1 MTTQLDKYG
10 FPQTSG
16 IFETIKTVD
25 GEPISLNRHMRRALD
40 SARELG
46 ISMPS
51 EETLRDEL
59 VSVLSDNRFAVGRL
73 RICFWKESFSVT
85 HHEYEELTEP
95 ARVNFRSE
103 TVHGSVHKQFPYD
116 DRFEILESAKDEGFD
131 DSILFNK
138 KNEVTETAVSN
149 LVMRIADQWVT
160 PPITSGLLPGV
171 VRGIAIEECSVKV
184 RPVHIS
190 EIPDV
195 QSAFLISSLRLAQPI
210 SHIGEMKLKIGEASL
225 ELRAQI
231 IASSKPLSVG

>member
-1 MTTQLDKYG
+1 
-10 FPQTSG
+10 
-16 IFETIKTVD
+16 
-25 GEPISLNRHMRRALD
+25 MRRALD

-190 EIPDV
+190 EIADIE
-195 QSAFLISSLRLAQPI
+195 SAFLISSLRLAQPI

-225 ELRAQI
+225 EFKAQI

>member
-1 MTTQLDKYG
+1 MIAQVDKYG
-10 FPQTSG
+10 FPLASG

-25 GEPISLNRHMRRALD
+25 GNPISLNRHMRRALD

-46 ISMPS
+46 ITMPS
-51 EETLRDEL
+51 EEILRDEL
-59 VSVLSDNRFAVGRL
+59 VSVLSGNRYAVGRL
-73 RICFWKESFSVT
+73 RICFWKGSFSVT

-131 DSILFNK
+131 DSILFNS

-171 VRGIAIEECSVKV
+171 VRGIAIEECGVKV

-190 EIPDV
+190 EIPEIE
-195 QSAFLISSLRLAQPI
+195 SAFLISSLRLAQPI

-225 ELRAQI
+225 ELKAQI

>member
-1 MTTQLDKYG
+1 MTTYLDKYG

-25 GEPISLNRHMRRALD
+25 GAPISLNRHMRRALD
-40 SARELG
+40 SARVLG
-46 ISMPS
+46 ISMPN
-51 EETLRDEL
+51 EDALRGEL
-59 VSVLSDNRFAVGRL
+59 VSVLSGNRFAVGRL
-73 RICFWKESFSVT
+73 RICFWRESFLIT

-131 DSILFNK
+131 DSILFNG
-138 KNEVTETAVSN
+138 KNEVTETAVCN
-149 LVMRIADQWVT
+149 LVLRIADQWFT

-171 VRGIAIEECSVKV
+171 VRGIAIEECGVKV
-184 RPVHIS
+184 RPIHVS
-190 EIPDV
+190 EIADV
-195 QSAFLISSLRLAQPI
+195 ESAFLLSSLRLAQPI

-225 ELRAQI
+225 ELKAQI

>member
-10 FPQTSG
+10 FPLASG

-25 GEPISLNRHMRRALD
+25 GNPISLNRHMRRALD

-46 ISMPS
+46 ITLPS
-51 EETLRDEL
+51 EEILRDEL
-59 VSVLSDNRFAVGRL
+59 VSVLSGNRYAVGRL

-85 HHEYEELTEP
+85 HQEYEELTEP

-131 DSILFNK
+131 DSILFNS

-160 PPITSGLLPGV
+160 SPITSGLLPGV
-171 VRGIAIEECSVKV
+171 VRGIAIEECGVKV

-190 EIPDV
+190 EIPEIE
-195 QSAFLISSLRLAQPI
+195 SAFLISSLRLAQPI

-225 ELRAQI
+225 ELKAQI

>member
-10 FPQTSG
+10 FPKTSG

-25 GEPISLNRHMRRALD
+25 GAPISLNRHMRRALD

-46 ISMPS
+46 ISMPN
-51 EETLRDEL
+51 EDALRGEL
-59 VSVLSDNRFAVGRL
+59 VSVLSGNRFAVGRL
-73 RICFWKESFSVT
+73 RICFWRESFSIT

-131 DSILFNK
+131 DSILFNG
-138 KNEVTETAVSN
+138 KNEVTETAVCN
-149 LVMRIADQWVT
+149 LVLRIADQWFT

-171 VRGIAIEECSVKV
+171 VRGIAIEECGVKV
-184 RPVHIS
+184 RPIHVS
-190 EIPDV
+190 EIADV
-195 QSAFLISSLRLAQPI
+195 ESAFLLSSLRLAQPI
-210 SHIGEMKLKIGEASL
+210 SHIGEMKLEIGEASL
-225 ELRAQI
+225 ELKAQI